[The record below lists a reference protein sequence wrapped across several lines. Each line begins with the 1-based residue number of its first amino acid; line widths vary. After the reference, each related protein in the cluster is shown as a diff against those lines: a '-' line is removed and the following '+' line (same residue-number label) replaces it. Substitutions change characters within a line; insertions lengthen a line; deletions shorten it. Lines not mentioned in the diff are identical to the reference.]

1 MKHMYKMKGNKNMS
15 KKEFVLKKN
24 GKITIAEAQ
33 KETKIKKTYTLS
45 PKAISQLEDL
55 SEKLGNNS
63 ISSTIEQVVDI
74 VTQLLQK

>member
-33 KETKIKKTYTLS
+33 KETKIKKTYTGCGYS
-45 PKAISQLEDL
+45 NTVITKVNI
-55 SEKLGNNS
+55 K
-63 ISSTIEQVVDI
+63 T
-74 VTQLLQK
+74 